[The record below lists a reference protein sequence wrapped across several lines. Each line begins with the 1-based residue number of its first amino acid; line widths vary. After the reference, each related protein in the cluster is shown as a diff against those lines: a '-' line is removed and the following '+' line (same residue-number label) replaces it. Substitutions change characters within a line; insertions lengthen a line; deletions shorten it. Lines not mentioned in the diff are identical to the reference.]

1 MPPKINGL
9 NLAELVTKTL
19 QAQNNEMSDIK
30 NILQAE
36 LDTAH
41 ELPSGALARISCLE
55 KEIQKF
61 RPTISSTSSSLPSSK
76 GRSSRIC
83 RHWIQNKCMWQEN
96 CKFSHGNG
104 SVSSFESA
112 MSGLELSPDSN
123 FKTKEPM
130 TNNKEEVQ
138 QANNDIIEDADT
150 ASMSDKVIFLNV
162 KNILLVS

>member
-1 MPPKINGL
+1 MARK
-9 NLAELVTKTL
+9 L
-19 QAQNNEMSDIK
+19 QV
-30 NILQAE
+30 
-36 LDTAH
+36 
-41 ELPSGALARISCLE
+41 
-55 KEIQKF
+55 
-61 RPTISSTSSSLPSSK
+61 
-76 GRSSRIC
+76 
-83 RHWIQNKCMWQEN
+83 
-96 CKFSHGNG
+96 FSWYG